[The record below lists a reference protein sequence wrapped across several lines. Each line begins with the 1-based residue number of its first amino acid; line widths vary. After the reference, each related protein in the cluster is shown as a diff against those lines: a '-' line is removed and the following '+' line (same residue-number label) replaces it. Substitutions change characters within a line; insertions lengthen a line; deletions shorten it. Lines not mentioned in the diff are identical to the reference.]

1 MIEEQ
6 IPQPDSIEVQAISPP
21 PRIPLVER
29 FGISPVLFAFLSL
42 IFIFILYQ
50 LIGGIITLLIFGM
63 QPTSNNIFG
72 YRLATG
78 LGQILFI
85 LIPTLILVRF
95 VSFTPREYFRLKLPT
110 FQTVIVP
117 LIGIFSLQQVLQ
129 IYLIF
134 QEKIPLPENIQSM
147 LEKFKTMFEELY
159 KQLVATNSVPE
170 LLWVILIIALIPAVA
185 EEFMFRGLIQR
196 SLEKGLNPVR
206 GVILTGIIFGAYHL
220 NPFSFIPLAVIGFYL
235 GFLAV
240 RADSVWVS
248 SAAHFYN
255 NAIACIA
262 IYFHLDDDAV
272 VTGNPKEMPV
282 GVLAT
287 TFLLFTMAFI
297 VSTYYFVRFTEHG
310 KQSVLQSTDVAETK
324 LPDKNA
330 IE

>member
-220 NPFSFIPLAVIGFYL
+220 NPFSFIPLVIIGIYL
-235 GFLAV
+235 GFLTM
-240 RADSVWVS
+240 RSGSIWVS
-248 SAAHFYN
+248 
-255 NAIACIA
+255 
-262 IYFHLDDDAV
+262 V
-272 VTGNPKEMPV
+272 VTHFFNNLFACLALYLNLKDDYIVVGNANDMSV
-282 GVLAT
+282 GSLVI
-287 TFLLFTMAFI
+287 TFWFFGVTFI
-297 VSTYYFVRFTEHG
+297 LTTYYFLRI
-310 KQSVLQSTDVAETK
+310 TK
-324 LPDKNA
+324 PVQQINSNSSLYSN
-330 IE
+330 